1 MRPEMAQ
8 DEFQEVPM
16 RPEMEQEL
24 PEVVRAE
31 FTRDEIPEFME
42 MSDEDANKVEDWV
55 PEEQQYEDKEYEID
69 EQGEDAQ
76 DVVQQE
82 NGEFSFLLLPL

>member
-1 MRPEMAQ
+1 MRPEMA
-8 DEFQEVPM
+8 
-16 RPEMEQEL
+16 QEL

-42 MSDEDANKVEDWV
+42 MSDEDANQDQV
-55 PEEQQYEDKEYEID
+55 PEEQQYEDEEYEFD

-82 NGEFSFLLLPL
+82 NGSFSFLLLPL